1 MKPFSVG
8 SVMQTLKAKNKK
20 TFDEIDNL
28 NQPTHDTKNNTSWN
42 EVCLSGYFSAINWN
56 KFKIDKSVVR
66 NINESL

>member
-42 EVCLSGYFSAINWN
+42 EVCLSVYFSAIN
-56 KFKIDKSVVR
+56 
-66 NINESL
+66 